1 MCGQLGILIGRSSR
15 PRKNMA
21 GIAQLFTRLLVLS
34 EHRGPH
40 ASGAAWLDASGAHR
54 LHKAPRSASRFVS
67 GQDYGEWMASIPA
80 TATLLM
86 GHTRWP
92 TQGSHLDNRNNHP
105 LVDGGGEDAI
115 LLTHNG
121 NIPQVE
127 RCFRHF
133 GLVRRWGVD
142 SEILLRLARRHAR
155 PDEGLDVAALLGDM
169 GRCPG
174 DIAAVVAWTACP
186 ETLLLIRRERP
197 LFLAW
202 NARRRL
208 LAYASERA
216 ILVEAICNGS
226 GASMVSL
233 SGWRIEAMNEGTA
246 RVFNINALPEYVE
259 YGFE

>member
-1 MCGQLGILIGRSSR
+1 MCGQLGILMGRPSR

-34 EHRGPH
+34 EYRGPH

-54 LHKAPRSASRFVS
+54 LHKAPQPASRFVA
-67 GQDYGEWMASIPA
+67 GQDYEEWMASIPP

-92 TQGSHLDNRNNHP
+92 TQGTHLDNRNNHP
-105 LVDGGGEDAI
+105 LADRGGEDAI

-133 GLVRRWGVD
+133 GLSRRWGVD

-155 PDEGLDVAALLGDM
+155 PEGLDVAELLGDI

-174 DIAAVVAWTACP
+174 DIAAVVAWGASP
-186 ETLLLIRRERP
+186 ETVLLVRRERP
-197 LFLAW
+197 LFLAR

-208 LAYASERA
+208 LAYASERGILEDA
-216 ILVEAICNGS
+216 IRDGS
-226 GASMVSL
+226 GASMASL
-233 SGWRIEAMNEGTA
+233 SGWWIEAMGEGTA
-246 RVFNINALPEYVE
+246 RVFNVNTLPECVE
-259 YGFE
+259 YGVE

>member
-1 MCGQLGILIGRSSR
+1 
-15 PRKNMA
+15 
-21 GIAQLFTRLLVLS
+21 TRLLVLS

-40 ASGAAWLDASGAHR
+40 ASGTAWLDASGAYC
-54 LHKAPRSASRFVS
+54 LYKAPQPASRFVT
-67 GQDYGEWMASIPA
+67 GQEYEEWQASIPA
-80 TATLLM
+80 TTTLLM

-105 LVDGGGEDAI
+105 LSDGAGEDAI

-155 PDEGLDVAALLGDM
+155 PEGIDAVGLLGDM

-174 DIAAVVAWTACP
+174 DIAAVVAWAASP
-186 ETLLLIRRERP
+186 EMVLLIRRERP

-208 LAYASERA
+208 LVYASERA
-216 ILVEAICNGS
+216 ILVEAIRDGS
-226 GASMVSL
+226 GASM
-233 SGWRIEAMNEGTA
+233 SGWQIEAMNEGTA
-246 RVFNINALPEYVE
+246 RVFDIQTLPECVE

>member
-1 MCGQLGILIGRSSR
+1 MCGQLGILMGQSSR

-21 GIAQLFTRLLVLS
+21 WIAQLFTRLLVLS

-54 LHKAPRSASRFVS
+54 LHKAPQSASRFVT
-67 GQDYGEWMASIPA
+67 GQDYGEWMSSIPP

-92 TQGSHLDNRNNHP
+92 TQGSHFDNRNNHP
-105 LVDGGGEDAI
+105 LADSGGKDTI

-133 GLVRRWGVD
+133 GLSRRWGVD
-142 SEILLRLARRHAR
+142 SEVLLRLARRHAR
-155 PDEGLDVAALLGDM
+155 PEGVDMAGLLGDM

-174 DIAAVVAWTACP
+174 DIAAVVTWTACP
-186 ETLLLIRRERP
+186 ETVLLVRRERP

-208 LAYASERA
+208 LAYASERGILENA
-216 ILVEAICNGS
+216 IRNDS
-226 GASMVSL
+226 GTSMASL
-233 SGWRIEAMNEGTA
+233 SGWQIEAMGERTA
-246 RVFNINALPEYVE
+246 RVLNINALPECVE
-259 YGFE
+259 YGVQ

>member
-1 MCGQLGILIGRSSR
+1 MAEIG
-15 PRKNMA
+15 K
-21 GIAQLFTRLLVLS
+21 LFTRLLVLS

-54 LHKAPRSASRFVS
+54 LHKAPESASRFVT
-67 GQDYGEWMASIPA
+67 GQDYGEWQASIPP

-105 LVDGGGEDAI
+105 LSDGAGRDTI

-127 RCFRHF
+127 RCFRYF

-142 SEILLRLARRHAR
+142 SELLLRLARRHAR
-155 PDEGLDVAALLGDM
+155 PEGLDVAALLGDM

-174 DIAAVVAWTACP
+174 DIAAVVAWTASP
-186 ETLLLIRRERP
+186 ETVLLIRRERP

-208 LAYASERA
+208 LAYASEQA
-216 ILVEAICNGS
+216 ILVEAIRNTS
-226 GASMVSL
+226 SASMASL
-233 SGWRIEAMNEGTA
+233 SGWRMEAMDEGTA
-246 RVFNINALPEYVE
+246 RVFNINALQECVE

>member
-1 MCGQLGILIGRSSR
+1 MCGQLGILMGRSSR

-21 GIAQLFTRLLVLS
+21 EIGKLFTRLLVLS

-40 ASGAAWLDASGAHR
+40 ASGAAWLDASGVHR
-54 LHKAPRSASRFVS
+54 LHKAPQPASRFVT
-67 GQDYGEWMASIPA
+67 GQDYGEWLASIPP

-105 LVDGGGEDAI
+105 LSDGGGKDVI

-142 SEILLRLARRHAR
+142 SELLLRLARRHAR
-155 PDEGLDVAALLGDM
+155 PNERLDVAGLLGDM

-186 ETLLLIRRERP
+186 DTVLLVRRERP
-197 LFLAW
+197 LFLSW

-208 LAYASERA
+208 LAYASKRRILEDA
-216 ILVEAICNGS
+216 IHDGS
-226 GASMVSL
+226 GAPISSL
-233 SGWRIEAMNEGTA
+233 SGWRMEAMDEGTA
-246 RVFNINALPEYVE
+246 RVFNIQTLPECVE

>member
-1 MCGQLGILIGRSSR
+1 MAEIG
-15 PRKNMA
+15 K
-21 GIAQLFTRLLVLS
+21 LFTRLLVLS

-54 LHKAPRSASRFVS
+54 LHKAPQSASRFVAS
-67 GQDYGEWMASIPA
+67 TTYSYWLDSIPS

-105 LVDGGGEDAI
+105 LSDGGGKDVI

-127 RCFRHF
+127 RCFRYF

-155 PDEGLDVAALLGDM
+155 PEGVDVASLLGDM

-174 DIAAVVAWTACP
+174 NIAAVVAWTAYP
-186 ETLLLIRRERP
+186 ESVLLIRRDRP

-202 NARRRL
+202 NARRQL

-216 ILVEAICNGS
+216 ILVESIRDGS
-226 GASMVSL
+226 DASVSFMF
-233 SGWRIEAMNEGTA
+233 GWRIEAMDEGTA
-246 RVFNINALPEYVE
+246 RVFNIHNLSESFAYK
-259 YGFE
+259 FD